1 MQGDMPEVV
10 ERPPDEHVIGLLAT
24 YSHGLV
30 EQRRTVSRISLAP
43 IDLSETDERDRDHP
57 PLVELRLLA
66 DRQRL
71 FDQGSRTKVVA
82 AQASEA
88 GQAQQ
93 RPRKIAEL
101 PVQSQALGEA
111 PMRLVLV
118 SPCDGRTAGEKQHP
132 RAAPK
137 VTEPFEERPGLA
149 HRASCGVRIG
159 APPSRANQR

>member
-24 YSHGLV
+24 YSHGLL

-43 IDLSETDERDRDHP
+43 IDLSETDKRDGDHP
-57 PLVELRLLA
+57 PLVELWPLA

-71 FDQGSRTKVVA
+71 FDQGSRTIVVA

-101 PVQSQALGEA
+101 PAQSQALGEA
-111 PMRLVLV
+111 AMRLVVV
-118 SPCDGRTAGEKQHP
+118 SPLERRIAGGEQQP
-132 RAAPK
+132 SDAP
-137 VTEPFEERPGLA
+137 
-149 HRASCGVRIG
+149 
-159 APPSRANQR
+159 

>member
-30 EQRRTVSRISLAP
+30 EQRRTVIRISLAP
-43 IDLSETDERDRDHP
+43 IYLSEIDERDRDHP

-66 DRQRL
+66 DPQRL
-71 FDQGSRTKVVA
+71 FDQGSRSKVVA

-88 GQAQQ
+88 GQGQQ

-111 PMRLVLV
+111 PMRLVVV
-118 SPCDGRTAGEKQHP
+118 SPFERRIAGEEQQP
-132 RAAPK
+132 SDAP
-137 VTEPFEERPGLA
+137 
-149 HRASCGVRIG
+149 
-159 APPSRANQR
+159 